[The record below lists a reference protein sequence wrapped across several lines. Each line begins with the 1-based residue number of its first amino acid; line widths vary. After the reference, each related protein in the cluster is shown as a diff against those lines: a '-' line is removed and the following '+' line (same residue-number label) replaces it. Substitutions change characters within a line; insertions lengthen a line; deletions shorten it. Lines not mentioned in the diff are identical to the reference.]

1 MNDTTTKNPL
11 HRGAVLVASLA
22 AAGLL
27 GLGSAPAALAHDT
40 LLSSDPEADAE
51 LDEAPERIEL
61 TFSADIGDG
70 GNAVALTDPSGKS
83 HELDDPEVD
92 GPDATVELDPLT
104 EAGEYTVAYRMVS
117 SDGHV
122 VEDRFSF
129 TLTEEAVAGAEQG
142 AASPEEASDGEDSA
156 GGAEQDTAAGG
167 DASEEPVP
175 SSDPVSLFGPVG
187 GAVIGIALIALVA
200 VVVLRLLRNRSGG
213 DGGSGDAGGSG
224 A

>member
-1 MNDTTTKNPL
+1 MNDTTVKKPL
-11 HRGAVLVASLA
+11 RRGAVLAASLA

-27 GLGSAPAALAHDT
+27 GLGGAPAALAHDT
-40 LLSSDPEADAE
+40 LLSSTPEADAE
-51 LDEAPERIEL
+51 LDRAPERIEL

-70 GNAVALTDPSGKS
+70 GNAVVVNGPSGTN
-83 HELDDPEVD
+83 HAVGEPAVD
-92 GPDATVELDPLT
+92 GPDATVELDELT
-104 EAGEYTVAYRMVS
+104 EAGDYTVAYRMVS

-122 VEDRFSF
+122 VEDDFSF
-129 TLTEEAVAGAEQG
+129 TLTEDAVAGAEQDG
-142 AASPEEASDGEDSA
+142 ASAEESPAAGDSA
-156 GGAEQDTAAGG
+156 GDGGEQDAAAGG
-167 DASEEPVP
+167 DASEAPVP

-213 DGGSGDAGGSG
+213 SGGSG

>member
-142 AASPEEASDGEDSA
+142 AASPRRPRTARTPQAARSRTPPRAATPPRSRCPPPTRSRCSA
-156 GGAEQDTAAGG
+156 RSAA
-167 DASEEPVP
+167 
-175 SSDPVSLFGPVG
+175 
-187 GAVIGIALIALVA
+187 
-200 VVVLRLLRNRSGG
+200 R
-213 DGGSGDAGGSG
+213 
-224 A
+224 